1 MFKKH
6 LTEEHKK
13 RISEA
18 NRGKVSNRKGVFL
31 SEETKKKMSL
41 SHIGKHQSIESK
53 RKESET
59 QKRIGNKPPSNKGL
73 HFSEKHKRK
82 ISEAH
87 KGMKKPWVSQRNKLF
102 LMIGKKHPNWQ
113 GGKSFEPYPIDWTD
127 RFRET
132 IRKRDNYVCQLCGI
146 HQDELKGFNRKLDI
160 HHIDYDKDNL
170 NLNNF
175 ISLCRNCHLKT
186 NFNRDY
192 WIKYFI
198 DLKTGEIQEIKPQ
211 PQK

>member
-41 SHIGKHQSIESK
+41 SHIGKHQSIETK
-53 RKESET
+53 RKESEI
-59 QKRIGNKPPSNKGL
+59 QKRIGSKPPSNKGL
-73 HFSEKHKRK
+73 HFSEEHKRK

-113 GGKSFEPYPIDWTD
+113 GGKSFEPYSPAFT
-127 RFRET
+127 RELKQA
-132 IRKRDNYVCQLCGI
+132 IRQRDNFTCQLCNQYG
-146 HQDELKGFNRKLDI
+146 NA
-160 HHIDYDKDNL
+160 
-170 NLNNF
+170 
-175 ISLCRNCHLKT
+175 
-186 NFNRDY
+186 
-192 WIKYFI
+192 
-198 DLKTGEIQEIKPQ
+198 
-211 PQK
+211 

>member
-87 KGMKKPWVSQRNKLF
+87 KVMKKPWVSQRNKLF

-127 RFRET
+127 RFREA

-170 NLNNF
+170 NLNNL